1 MSSLNAILYEF
12 KENLKIPFHIVT
24 KDRTENIFSITVYCK
39 ESDMNI
45 SKELDCLNFLFAKY
59 DLSKTGYC
67 PFDVKEI
74 ISLSRDY
81 FSTYVFYCR
90 KQ

>member
-12 KENLKIPFHIVT
+12 KENLKVPFHIVT
-24 KDRTENIFSITVYCK
+24 KDRTENIFKITVYCK

-45 SKELDCLNFLFAKY
+45 RKELNCLIFLFAKY
-59 DLSKTGYC
+59 DLSKMGYC

-74 ISLSRDY
+74 ISLKRDY